1 MKIKLIHRQILD
13 EREEQLV
20 NKAGMEAFSFLLF
33 SSLALYVG
41 SMVMNAGAIHY
52 QPFLILIAVAS
63 LYFICRAQHL
73 GVNYYNSFSLTIWG
87 ALAATGFLTL
97 LIACQNFQLNHAIY
111 HNSVF
116 HPMFLLVI
124 LVTFYINLPLILVV
138 NIFLE
143 YINKWQKKR
152 FEKYLDQI
160 EEER

>member
-1 MKIKLIHRQILD
+1 MGMKLIKRQILD

-20 NKAGMEAFSFLLF
+20 NKAGMESFSLMLCG
-33 SSLALYVG
+33 SLALYMG
-41 SMVMNAGAIHY
+41 SVAMNGGVVHY
-52 QPFLILIAVAS
+52 QPFLMLIAIAG
-63 LYFICRAQHL
+63 LYFFCRAQHL
-73 GVNYYNSFSLTIWG
+73 GANYYNSFSLTIWG
-87 ALAATGFLTL
+87 VLAATGFLTL

-116 HPMFLLVI
+116 HPMFLFVI
-124 LVTFYINLPLILVV
+124 LITFVIHFPFMLLV

-152 FEKYLDQI
+152 FEKYLYQL

>member
-20 NKAGMEAFSFLLF
+20 NKAGMEAFSFLMF

-41 SMVMNAGAIHY
+41 SVLMNAGAIHY
-52 QPFLILIAVAS
+52 QPFLILIAIAC
-63 LYFICRAQHL
+63 LYFFCRAQYL
-73 GVNYYNSFSLTIWG
+73 GANYYNSFSLTIWG
-87 ALAATGFLTL
+87 IAAWTGSLTL

-124 LVTFYINLPLILVV
+124 LVTFCIHLPLILVA

-143 YINKWQKKR
+143 AISKNQKKR
-152 FEKYLDQI
+152 FERYLNQL
-160 EEER
+160 EEE